1 MSDIKLTFDA
11 SKFRKRLH
19 LLEKMSL
26 DARMAA
32 AEQIADKIL
41 GRAKDNAPVDQGF
54 LEGDIAQTV
63 ENRDGTIV
71 VYCYVPANAPSASY
85 AIKIHEDTY
94 NLGPNSLAKAAKG
107 FSVGN
112 KYIRRAMD
120 DSVEDIGNIIE
131 FEYKR
136 RLK

>member
-1 MSDIKLTFDA
+1 MNIKLSFDT
-11 SKFRKRLH
+11 SGFSGGLRM
-19 LLEKMSL
+19 LEKMSV
-26 DARMAA
+26 DARIAA
-32 AEQIADKIL
+32 AEQIGDVMI
-41 GRAKDNAPVDQGF
+41 GRAKNNAPVD
-54 LEGDIAQTV
+54 EGSLTQDITHTV
-63 ENRDGTIV
+63 ENKDGTIV

-85 AIKIHEDTY
+85 AIKMHEEDY

-120 DSVEDIGNIIE
+120 NSVKDIGEIIE
-131 FEYKR
+131 YEYKR

>member
-19 LLEKMSL
+19 LLEEMSL

-41 GRAKDNAPVDQGF
+41 GRAKDNAPVDQGY
-54 LEGDIAQTV
+54 LVGDIAQTV

-71 VYCYVPANAPSASY
+71 VFCYVPDGVQSSEY
-85 AIKIHEDTY
+85 AIKMHEEDY

-107 FSVGN
+107 CSVGN

-120 DSVEDIGNIIE
+120 DSAEDIGNIIE
-131 FEYKR
+131 YEYKR

>member
-19 LLEKMSL
+19 LLEEMSL

-41 GRAKDNAPVDQGF
+41 GRAIDNVPKDTGA
-54 LEGDIAQTV
+54 LELDLAQTV

-71 VYCYVPANAPSASY
+71 VFCYVPDGAKSSEY
-85 AIKIHEDTY
+85 AIKIHEEDY

-107 FSVGN
+107 CSVGN

-120 DSVEDIGNIIE
+120 DSAEDIGNIIE
-131 FEYKR
+131 YEYKR

>member
-1 MSDIKLTFDA
+1 MNIKLSFDT
-11 SKFRKRLH
+11 SGFLRGLRM
-19 LLEKMSL
+19 LEKMSV
-26 DARMAA
+26 DARIAA
-32 AEQIADKIL
+32 AEQIGDVMI
-41 GRAKDNAPVDQGF
+41 GRAKNNAPVD
-54 LEGDIAQTV
+54 EGSLTQDITHTV
-63 ENRDGTIV
+63 ENKDGTIV

>member
-19 LLEKMSL
+19 LLEEMSL

-32 AEQIADKIL
+32 AEQIGDVMV
-41 GRAKDNAPVDQGF
+41 GRAKNNAPVD
-54 LEGDIAQTV
+54 EGSLTQDITHTV
-63 ENRDGTIV
+63 ENKDSTIV

>member
-1 MSDIKLTFDA
+1 MSDIKFTFDA

-32 AEQIADKIL
+32 AEQIGDVMV
-41 GRAKDNAPVDQGF
+41 GRAKNNAPVD
-54 LEGDIAQTV
+54 EGSLTQDITHTV
-63 ENRDGTIV
+63 ENKDGVIV
-71 VYCYVPANAPSASY
+71 IYCYVPDGAQSSEY
-85 AIKIHEDTY
+85 AIKMHEENY
-94 NLGPNSLAKAAKG
+94 NLGVNSQLKAEKG

-120 DSVEDIGNIIE
+120 DSVKDIGEIIE
-131 FEYKR
+131 YEYKR

>member
-1 MSDIKLTFDA
+1 MNVKISFDA
-11 SKFRKRLH
+11 SEFQKGLRRL
-19 LLEKMSL
+19 EQMSV

-32 AEQIADKIL
+32 AEQIGDVMV
-41 GRAKDNAPVDQGF
+41 GRAKNNAPVD
-54 LEGDIAQTV
+54 EGNLTQDITHTV

-71 VYCYVPANAPSASY
+71 VYCYVPVNAPSASY

-94 NLGPNSLAKAAKG
+94 NLGSNSLAKAAKG

-120 DSVEDIGNIIE
+120 DSVKDIGEIIE
-131 FEYKR
+131 YEYKR

>member
-1 MSDIKLTFDA
+1 MNIKLSFDT
-11 SKFRKRLH
+11 SGFSRGLRM
-19 LLEKMSL
+19 LEKMSV
-26 DARMAA
+26 DARLAA
-32 AEQIADKIL
+32 AEQIGDVMA
-41 GRAKDNAPVDQGF
+41 GRAKNNAPVD
-54 LEGDIAQTV
+54 EGNLTQDITHTV
-63 ENRDGTIV
+63 ENKDGTIV

-85 AIKIHEDTY
+85 AIKIHEETY

-120 DSVEDIGNIIE
+120 DSVGDIGKIIE
-131 FEYKR
+131 YEYKR

>member
-1 MSDIKLTFDA
+1 M
-11 SKFRKRLH
+11 
-19 LLEKMSL
+19 LEKMSV

-32 AEQIADKIL
+32 AEQIGDVMI
-41 GRAKDNAPVDQGF
+41 GRAKNNAPVD
-54 LEGDIAQTV
+54 EGSLTQDITHTV
-63 ENRDGTIV
+63 ENKDGTIV

-85 AIKIHEDTY
+85 AIKMHEEDY
-94 NLGPNSLAKAAKG
+94 NLGPNSLAKSAKG

-120 DSVEDIGNIIE
+120 DSIEDIGNIIE

>member
-1 MSDIKLTFDA
+1 MNIKLSFDT
-11 SKFRKRLH
+11 SDFSRGLQM
-19 LLEKMSL
+19 LEKMSV

-32 AEQIADKIL
+32 AEQIGDVMV
-41 GRAKDNAPVDQGF
+41 GRAKNNAPVD
-54 LEGDIAQTV
+54 EGSLTQDITHTV
-63 ENRDGTIV
+63 ENKDSTIV

-120 DSVEDIGNIIE
+120 DSVKDIGEIIE
-131 FEYKR
+131 YEYKR

>member
-41 GRAKDNAPVDQGF
+41 GRAIDNVPKDTGA
-54 LEGDIAQTV
+54 LELDLAQTV

-71 VYCYVPANAPSASY
+71 VFCYVPDGAKSSEY
-85 AIKIHEDTY
+85 AIKMHEEKY

-107 FSVGN
+107 VSVGN